1 MEENKLSLNRTP
13 ELIAAEIV
21 DIKNQTK
28 KMLIYNSIEIGRR
41 LTEAKL
47 VVPHGE
53 WGKWLEEKV
62 DYSKS
67 TANNLMNVF
76 KEYGADQMTLLDNNV
91 KSQAFGSLSYT
102 QAVEL
107 LKIPEE
113 DREQFVEENNVEEMS
128 TRELKKAIAELEK
141 VKKDRDELKTTVKKT
156 LDSNLSLKEKMKKLE
171 LESTDV
177 FNKLEESQ
185 NEVLKAREEAEEL
198 KGKVKEL
205 EEKPVEVITG
215 IDESKVKELEEQHK
229 KEIDSLT
236 KQIKESE
243 SKLNE
248 LQNKEPEVIKEVDED
263 KIKELQDQHQKEVE
277 DLRKEIELS
286 KNKVQDLEIKLNN
299 KPKEEIKSTDES
311 LVKFKVHFDG
321 VVSGF
326 KTLLSDVEEIDV
338 NSQEKYRVAVK
349 GLLNKML
356 GFV

>member
-128 TRELKKAIAELEK
+128 TRELKKAIAELEQL
-141 VKKDRDELKTTVKKT
+141 KKEKDELKTTVKKT
-156 LDSNLSLKEKMKKLE
+156 LDNNLSLQEKMKKLE
-171 LESTDV
+171 KESTDV
-177 FNKLEESQ
+177 FSKLEESQ
-185 NEVLKAREEAEEL
+185 NEVLKAREETEEL

-215 IDESKVKELEEQHK
+215 IDEARVKELEEQHQ
-229 KEIDSLT
+229 KEIQELNS
-236 KQIKESE
+236 KISE
-243 SKLNE
+243 AQSKLNE
-248 LQNKEPEVIKEVDED
+248 LESKETEVIKEVDED
-263 KIKELQDQHQKEVE
+263 KIKELQDKHKKEVD
-277 DLRKEIELS
+277 DLRKEIEAS
-286 KNKVQDLEIKLNN
+286 KNKVQDLEIKLND
-299 KPKEEIKSTDES
+299 KPKEEAKATDES

-338 NSQEKYRVAVK
+338 NSQEKYRGAVK

>member
-177 FNKLEESQ
+177 FSKLEESQ
-185 NEVLKAREEAEEL
+185 NEVLKAREETEEL

-215 IDESKVKELEEQHK
+215 IDEVKVKELEEQHK

-248 LQNKEPEVIKEVDED
+248 LQNKEPEVIKE
-263 KIKELQDQHQKEVE
+263 LQDQHQKEVE

-286 KNKVQDLEIKLNN
+286 KNKVKDLEIKLNN

-326 KTLLSDVEEIDV
+326 KTLLSDIEEIDID
-338 NSQEKYRVAVK
+338 NKEKYTGAIR

-356 GFV
+356 ETL